1 MESLR
6 LQSKVNLERLSV
18 IYTFVATRLL
28 ALWFI
33 KEVEELSTESCER
46 VLSPKAWKLLW
57 LKLEN
62 KTLPKKCLI

>member
-6 LQSKVNLERLSV
+6 LQSKVNLERLSA
-18 IYTFVATRLL
+18 IYSLL
-28 ALWFI
+28 ALGFI

-46 VLSPKAWKLLW
+46 VLGPKAWKLLW
-57 LKLEN
+57 LKLES